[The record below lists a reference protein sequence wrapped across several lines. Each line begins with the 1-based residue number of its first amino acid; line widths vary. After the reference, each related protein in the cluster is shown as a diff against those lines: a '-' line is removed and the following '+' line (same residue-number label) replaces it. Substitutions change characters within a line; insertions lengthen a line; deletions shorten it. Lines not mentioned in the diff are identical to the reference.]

1 MEARGGICSP
11 AYLNPDARFRAA
23 SSGYDASDHHEPTD
37 AAIFCHDELPS
48 ELPSL
53 A

>member
-1 MEARGGICSP
+1 MVCAALAFSIRTCVFVLLHLGIMP
-11 AYLNPDARFRAA
+11 VLTTD
-23 SSGYDASDHHEPTD
+23 PTD
-37 AAIFCHDELPS
+37 AAIFSHDELPS